1 VCSAQ
6 RLKAK
11 IVPAAPKIAS
21 NNRLA
26 GTAEDNKAIVAGTLA
41 LFGTYSVDEAKK
53 TLTFNIN
60 AADEAGL
67 KGDLDAASKCA
78 TPQQVE
84 QSQKKLEDAAA
95 NAKSK
100 QEGRRPDQNGGS
112 DRR

>member
-1 VCSAQ
+1 LAVFVARIGFAAMRRGCIG
-6 RLKAK
+6 
-11 IVPAAPKIAS
+11 IVTVLGLIAAPAF
-21 NNRLA
+21 A
-26 GTAEDNKAIVAGTLA
+26 QCEDK
-41 LFGTYSVDEAKK
+41 SQQ
-53 TLTFNIN
+53 N